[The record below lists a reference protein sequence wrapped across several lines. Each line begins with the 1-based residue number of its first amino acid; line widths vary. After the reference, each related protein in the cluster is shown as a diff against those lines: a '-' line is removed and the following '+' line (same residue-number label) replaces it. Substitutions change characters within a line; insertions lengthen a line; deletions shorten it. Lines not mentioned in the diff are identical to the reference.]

1 MCENN
6 LTTRSRVTTDTEEAR
21 AGAIRAKT
29 TLQHGLVSRQTL
41 KKRAQELQCE
51 NNLTTRS
58 RVTTDTEEARAGATK
73 QPYNTVSCHDR
84 H

>member
-21 AGAIRAKT
+21 AGVTRAKT
-29 TLQHGLVSRQTL
+29 TLQHVLVSRQTL
-41 KKRAQELQCE
+41 KKRAQELYV
-51 NNLTTRS
+51 R
-58 RVTTDTEEARAGATK
+58 K
-73 QPYNTVSCHDR
+73 QPYNTFSCHDR